1 MRTVSLC
8 SGIGGLELALP
19 NAEVAVFAE
28 TDPAENAPALE
39 KQPSAVLAAHWP
51 DVENIGDWTD
61 WVSFDRWA
69 PDLIMG
75 GLPCQSVSQA
85 GLGQGEKDVRW
96 LFDDLLRMLQLGR
109 SRPIL
114 FLENVRGILRRKYR
128 PALARFRL
136 GLEGLGY
143 RVDSM
148 TMPATVVGAPH
159 ERMRWWAVA
168 WPPGR
173 MPQWDLQSQQL
184 PPEQAHKRLATPVA
198 THRSQPFFVSDLIR
212 EVLGGTYKHHPKR
225 LPTPVARDHKGRRFS
240 HKDAGLLTDLLPTP
254 LANDDHNRA
263 PHDPK
268 KTPSSYGLSFLL
280 PTPVK
285 DGPNRYGSR
294 LPPQLFGTPDNN
306 SYNLKTEYPRL
317 ADERGRIA
325 ADGWGAYQHA
335 VDRWAGIVG
344 RPPPEQIQHP
354 GVIQLDARFVEWMMG
369 FPEGWVSMLPN
380 RHAVRALGNAVV
392 PLQAREAARRL
403 RLLEVME

>member
-39 KQPSAVLAAHWP
+39 KQPAAVLAAHWP

-148 TMPATVVGAPH
+148 TMPASDVGAPH
-159 ERMRWWAVA
+159 ERMRWWAVC
-168 WPPGR
+168 WPPDR
-173 MPQWDLQSQQL
+173 TPQWALQS
-184 PPEQAHKRLATPVA
+184 PPIPTDKDAV
-198 THRSQPFFVSDLIR
+198 
-212 EVLGGTYKHHPKR
+212 
-225 LPTPVARDHKGRRFS
+225 LPTPVARDHKGRRFN

-254 LANDDHNRA
+254 LAADDHKRA
-263 PHDPK
+263 PSKAK
-268 KTPSSYGLSFLL
+268 KEPSRYGLTFLLPTPIGSDALGPINQWALSGKLMGPPPSRRFL

-294 LPPQLFGTPDNN
+294 LPPHLFGTPDND

-325 ADGWGAYQHA
+325 ADGWGTYQHA
-335 VDRWAGIVG
+335 INGWTGIVG

>member
-28 TDPAENAPALE
+28 TDPAENAPVLE

-114 FLENVRGILRRKYR
+114 FLENVRGILRSKYR

-148 TMPATVVGAPH
+148 TMPASDVGAPH
-159 ERMRWWAVA
+159 ARMRWWAVA
-168 WPPGR
+168 WPPDR
-173 MPQWDLQSQQL
+173 MQQWRLQS
-184 PPEQAHKRLATPVA
+184 PP
-198 THRSQPFFVSDLIR
+198 VSTDKDA
-212 EVLGGTYKHHPKR
+212 V
-225 LPTPVARDHKGRRFS
+225 LPTPVARDHKGRRFN

-254 LANDDHNRA
+254 LAADDHKRV
-263 PHDPK
+263 
-268 KTPSSYGLSFLL
+268 PSKANKEPSRYGLTFLL

-285 DGPNRYGSR
+285 DWKNRYGSR
-294 LPPQLFGTPDNN
+294 LLPQLFGTPDNN
-306 SYNLKTEYPRL
+306 SYNLKTEYPRI
-317 ADERGRIA
+317 ADARGRIP
-325 ADGWGAYQHA
+325 ADGWGKYQYA
-335 VDRWAGIVG
+335 ADRWTGIVG

>member
-8 SGIGGLELALP
+8 SGIGGMELALP
-19 NAEVAVFAE
+19 NAEVVMFAE
-28 TDPAENAPALE
+28 LDPSESAPAPD
-39 KQPSAVLAAHWP
+39 KQPAAVLAAHWP
-51 DVENIGDWTD
+51 HVENVGDWTD
-61 WVSFDRWA
+61 HVSFDRWQ

-75 GLPCQSVSQA
+75 GLPCQPVSQA

-114 FLENVRGILRRKYR
+114 FLENVRGILRREYR
-128 PALARFRL
+128 TALTRFRL

-148 TMPATVVGAPH
+148 TMPASDVGAPH
-159 ERMRWWAVA
+159 ERMRWWMVA
-168 WPPGR
+168 WPPDR
-173 MPQWDLQSQQL
+173 TPQWALQS
-184 PPEQAHKRLATPVA
+184 PPIPMTKSHT
-198 THRSQPFFVSDLIR
+198 F
-212 EVLGGTYKHHPKR
+212 
-225 LPTPVARDHKGRRFS
+225 PTPLGRDSKG
-240 HKDAGLLTDLLPTP
+240 KPGVGYQQGGLPSVLLPTP

-263 PHDPK
+263 PNTPQ
-268 KTPSSYGLSFLL
+268 KTPSHYGLNFLL

-294 LPPQLFGTPDNN
+294 LLPHLFGTPDNA
-306 SYNLKTEYPRL
+306 SYGLKTEYPRL
-317 ADERGRIA
+317 ADERGRILQN
-325 ADGWGAYQHA
+325 GWGEYQPA

-380 RHAVRALGNAVV
+380 RHAVRVLGNAVV

-403 RLLEVME
+403 GLLEVME

>member
-8 SGIGGLELALP
+8 SGIGGMELALP
-19 NAEVAVFAE
+19 NAEVVVFAE
-28 TDPAENAPALE
+28 HDPSESAPAPE
-39 KQPSAVLAAHWP
+39 KQPAAVLAAHWP
-51 DVENIGDWTD
+51 HVENVGDWTD
-61 WVSFDRWA
+61 HVSFDRWA

-75 GLPCQSVSQA
+75 GLPCQPVSQA

-114 FLENVRGILRRKYR
+114 FLENVRGILRRKYL
-128 PALARFRL
+128 PALTRFRL

-148 TMPATVVGAPH
+148 TMPAHVVGVPH
-159 ERMRWWAVA
+159 ERMRWWAVC
-168 WPPGR
+168 WPPDR
-173 MPQWDLQSQQL
+173 TPQWALQS
-184 PPEQAHKRLATPVA
+184 PPIPTDKDAV
-198 THRSQPFFVSDLIR
+198 
-212 EVLGGTYKHHPKR
+212 
-225 LPTPVARDHKGRRFS
+225 LPTPVARDHKGRRFN

-254 LANDDHNRA
+254 LAADDHKRA
-263 PHDPK
+263 PSKAK
-268 KTPSSYGLSFLL
+268 KEPSRYGLTFLLPTPVADTNTHVSKGWSPKLSTVLLL

-294 LPPQLFGTPDNN
+294 LPPHLFGTPDNN
-306 SYNLKTEYPRL
+306 SYNLKTEYPRI
-317 ADERGRIA
+317 ADARGRIP
-325 ADGWGAYQHA
+325 ADGWGTYQHA

-403 RLLEVME
+403 GLLEVME